1 MKSKWLSGPYVIW
14 MLLFT
19 LIPLGVV
26 FYFAFT
32 DLNGSFTL
40 HNLSAIG
47 NYLPIFLRSAW
58 LSLVS
63 TAICLVI
70 GYPVAYCI
78 AQATPARQKFYY
90 MLDVY
95 KRQLPHC
102 HVGSPV
108 ERRDHQK
115 NHGDIE
121 EDEHQD
127 GENTVQP
134 LSLIHI

>member
-90 MLDVY
+90 MLVM
-95 KRQLPHC
+95 LPMC
-102 HVGSPV
+102 MSFLLRTMAWV
-108 ERRDHQK
+108 
-115 NHGDIE
+115 NLL
-121 EDEHQD
+121 EDT
-127 GENTVQP
+127 GIINNLLRALGLAP
-134 LSLIHI
+134 CR